1 MYLILRHTG
10 PELHTHRRDA
20 RLEVRMLY
28 VARLHND
35 DDEQERRRRD
45 NYSSLLS
52 LHNGTGTRVRAHDEA
67 RLEAGWVQCM
77 RHASASSHVICGKA
91 YGTVY
96 RRHTGPELDT
106 GLGGLPPSADAI
118 RDIECSIDDLSHDHC
133 AQAAAKCS
141 THGQRSTHN
150 GGVGACDKL

>member
-1 MYLILRHTG
+1 MKPNNLSYLTAHGTRV
-10 PELHTHRRDA
+10 THRRDA

-91 YGTVY
+91 YSLQTAHGA
-96 RRHTGPELDT
+96 RELDT
-106 GLGGLPPSADAI
+106 GLGGLP
-118 RDIECSIDDLSHDHC
+118 L
-133 AQAAAKCS
+133 
-141 THGQRSTHN
+141 
-150 GGVGACDKL
+150 

>member
-1 MYLILRHTG
+1 MKPNNLSYLTAHGTRV
-10 PELHTHRRDA
+10 THRRDA

-77 RHASASSHVICGKA
+77 RHARARLGKNDDA
-91 YGTVY
+91 TAFALGWY
-96 RRHTGPELDT
+96 RQTQCWCP
-106 GLGGLPPSADAI
+106 
-118 RDIECSIDDLSHDHC
+118 RDL
-133 AQAAAKCS
+133 
-141 THGQRSTHN
+141 
-150 GGVGACDKL
+150 